1 MAELNYVQMMRE
13 SLEKK
18 IRILEEIRLLNRE
31 QNQILQDDNATPDQ
45 FDDKIDKKQKLIDQL
60 TGLDNG
66 FQQMYNRVREAL
78 HTNRAAYADE
88 IRKMQMYIREIT
100 DLSAT
105 IQAQEKRNKQLAETK
120 FSNIRSKAKEVRK
133 SQKAVNTYYK
143 TMMDRNYVDPQFYDS
158 KK

>member
-45 FDDKIDKKQKLIDQL
+45 FDENIDKKQVLIDQL

-78 HTNRAAYADE
+78 NSNRALYADD
-88 IRKMQMYIREIT
+88 Q
-100 DLSAT
+100 
-105 IQAQEKRNKQLAETK
+105 
-120 FSNIRSKAKEVRK
+120 
-133 SQKAVNTYYK
+133 
-143 TMMDRNYVDPQFYDS
+143 
-158 KK
+158 

>member
-1 MAELNYVQMMRE
+1 
-13 SLEKK
+13 
-18 IRILEEIRLLNRE
+18 
-31 QNQILQDDNATPDQ
+31 
-45 FDDKIDKKQKLIDQL
+45 
-60 TGLDNG
+60 
-66 FQQMYNRVREAL
+66 
-78 HTNRAAYADE
+78 
-88 IRKMQMYIREIT
+88 MYIREIT

>member
-1 MAELNYVQMMRE
+1 MAEQNYVQMMRE

-45 FDDKIDKKQKLIDQL
+45 FDENIDKKQVLIDQL

-78 HTNRAAYADE
+78 NSNRALYADE

-105 IQAQEKRNKQLAETK
+105 IQAQEKRNKQLAEVK
-120 FSNIRSKAKEVRK
+120 FSNIKSKAKEVRK
-133 SQKAVNTYYK
+133 SQQAVNT
-143 TMMDRNYVDPQFYDS
+143 
-158 KK
+158 